1 MRAAERRGRGP
12 LSWLAALARAA
23 AFAAAACAASCSLGM
38 TESEKELPEA
48 PYAVFVGYSHTVV
61 VRGARNFV
69 LKADKA
75 ELYEKSKKAVL
86 SGVSFSEYDPDT
98 GELLSR
104 GTAEGAVY
112 HTDTKDAE
120 FSGSVRLESKR
131 QDAIL
136 EGEKLSWIDK
146 DKRLLGGLDRT
157 VTIGREDGS
166 RVSGAGFE
174 ADASDRSFSF
184 RGGVSGLVADKESAP
199 EKEAAAE
206 ERPAA
211 APGAGTPR

>member
-1 MRAAERRGRGP
+1 MRAAERRCRGP
-12 LSWLAALARAA
+12 LSGLAALARAA
-23 AFAAAACAASCSLGM
+23 AIAAAAACAASCSLGM

-75 ELYEKSKKAVL
+75 ELYDKSKKAVL
-86 SGVSFSEYDPDT
+86 SGVSFAEYDPDT
-98 GELLSR
+98 GELLSQ
-104 GTAEGAVY
+104 GTAEDAVY

-136 EGEKLSWIDK
+136 EGEKLSWSDK
-146 DKRLLGGLDRT
+146 DKRLIGGLDRT

-174 ADASDRSFSF
+174 ADARDRSFSF
-184 RGGVSGLVADKESAP
+184 RGGVSGLVA
-199 EKEAAAE
+199 EKEAADGKK
-206 ERPAA
+206 PAA
-211 APGAGTPR
+211 ANGAGAPR